1 MVHRNLLG
9 PIPRPVTPEVGE
21 LGEVIAPVPLTKV
34 HVPTAGATAVF
45 PAKVAVLVGRQNC

>member
-45 PAKVAVLVGRQNC
+45 PAKIAVLVGRQNC